1 MNKPSEIN
9 RGRLM
14 WASFLTLIAAG
25 MGFGVRGG
33 ILADWGADFGFTMF
47 ELGKITGGGLVGFGL
62 VILVA
67 SLITD
72 HVGYKTI
79 LMLAFVLHIVS
90 LVVTLAATPLYEAS
104 GKDAAFQCLFW
115 GMLIFSIANGL
126 CEAVI
131 NPLISNIYPE
141 NRTHYLNILH
151 AGWPAGLILGGLLGL
166 ALVGNVRWEIP
177 IAVYIIPTLWYG
189 FLVLKEPFPDSD
201 VKKAG
206 ITYGQMLAEFASP
219 VLLALLV
226 LHACVGYVELG
237 TDSWVVGI
245 TEMLTEQGFLL
256 FIYASAIMFVLRFVA
271 GPIVERINPLGLL
284 CLSTI
289 LGTVGLY
296 MLGGAKS
303 AAVAWIAVTIYGVG
317 KTFLW
322 PTMLGIVGERFPKGG
337 AVTMGA
343 IGGVGMLSAGL
354 LGGPGIGYK
363 QDRFASEHLQENA
376 KETYERYQAEEENG
390 FLLFDKVR
398 GLDGQKVGVLIDDPP
413 AKTLDSDYK
422 KFAKRAKDEEGF
434 KIPKEITG
442 VKKWW
447 DDTGEAKKK
456 VDAKP
461 LSEARIAGG
470 RMALKLTAIVP
481 AAMFFG
487 YLALVLYFAS
497 QGGYTTVELD
507 SGGTVHETDHHPS
520 AEEAIEEGE
529 EGPTSG
535 QA

>member
-1 MNKPSEIN
+1 MSDQPVVH

-25 MGFGVRGG
+25 MGFAVRGG
-33 ILADWGADFGFTMF
+33 ILPEWGADFGFTMF
-47 ELGKITGGGLVGFGL
+47 ELGKITGGGLVGFGV
-62 VILVA
+62 VILLA

-72 HVGYKTI
+72 NVGYKNI
-79 LMLAFVLHIVS
+79 LLLAFVLHVLS
-90 LVVTLAATPLYEAS
+90 LLLTVAATPIFAS
-104 GKDAAFQCLFW
+104 AGKDAAYQCLFW
-115 GMLIFSIANGL
+115 GMFIFAVANGL

-131 NPLISNIYPE
+131 NPLVANLYPE

-151 AGWPAGLILGGLLGL
+151 AGWPAGLILGGILGWI
-166 ALVGNVRWEIP
+166 LVGKIAWEIP
-177 IAVYIIPTLWYG
+177 ISLFIIPTIWYG
-189 FLVLKEPFPDSD
+189 YLVLTEHFPESD

-206 ITYGQMLAEFASP
+206 ISTAQMFAEFLSP

-237 TDSWVVGI
+237 TDSWITSI
-245 TEMLTEQGFLL
+245 TELLTEQGFAL
-256 FIYASAIMFVLRFVA
+256 FIYASSIMFVLRFTA

-284 CLSTI
+284 CLSTV
-289 LGTVGLY
+289 LGTTGLY
-296 MLGGAKS
+296 LLGGAQT

-363 QDRFASEHLQENA
+363 QDRFASEHLKEA
-376 KETYERYQAEEENG
+376 SAETYERYKAADENG
-390 FLLFDKVR
+390 FLFFSQVR
-398 GLDGQKVGVLIDDPP
+398 GLDGQKVKALEDD
-413 AKTLDSDYK
+413 AKTLKEDYK
-422 KFAKRAKDEEGF
+422 KFAERAKEEDDF
-434 KIPKEITG
+434 EIPKEIVALKT
-442 VKKWW
+442 WW
-447 DDTGEAKKK
+447 DETGEKNVDTDAEPVQEAK
-456 VDAKP
+456 
-461 LSEARIAGG
+461 IHGG
-470 RMALKLTAIVP
+470 RMALKLTAAVP
-481 AAMFFG
+481 AAMFVG
-487 YLALVLYFAS
+487 YLLLVLYFAS

-507 SGGTVHETDHHPS
+507 EGGKPHKTEHHPS